1 MKLDFKKLQE
11 LGAFVG
17 APVEKTI
24 KWTQTNEDG
33 EKVDN
38 EGVVYIRRNSCATFD
53 REIRAH
59 IAGQEPTA
67 TKIAASVCDEKG
79 KPILT
84 HEQALELG
92 EALTAALVTAIVE
105 VNSPKNS
112 NPPTNSG
119 TSLSSQA
126 SAEKQSQKRNAT

>member
-11 LGAFVG
+11 IGAFVG

-24 KWTQTNEDG
+24 NWTQTTDDG
-33 EKVDN
+33 EKVEN
-38 EGVVYIRRNSCATFD
+38 TGTVHIRRNSCATFD
-53 REIRAH
+53 REIRSH
-59 IAGQEPTA
+59 IAGDQPTPA
-67 TKIAASVCDEKG
+67 KIAANVCDEKG

-84 HEQALELG
+84 AEQAADLDEN
-92 EALTAALVTAIVE
+92 LTAALLTAIVE

-126 SAEKQSQKRNAT
+126 SAGKQSRKRSEA